1 MISLDSGKELWVSFR
16 YERLHNICYWC
27 GCLTHD
33 DRDCEQWVEL
43 EGSFSTESQQFGPW
57 IRASPFFPLRKNVI
71 KVPGFHIQRGKD
83 SSTTPTPPMGKPS
96 VVVVRTGKPSLE
108 VIRSEKESIVNGQQ
122 GNKEADSQENNSHD
136 SRSASYNSGILRN
149 LNLKST
155 DLGETRSAE
164 EIFEERIEEIDKE
177 LKSFDPTITTTAKNI
192 AATSKENLLESLS
205 LTDDQSVYT
214 QTSHAQQPLSL
225 SPVTRAPLSVIDEN
239 TVKKIERVATWK
251 RLNRTEMGTNVD
263 MEDIVGEKRRGD
275 SKDGQSE
282 LLKKRKVS

>member
-16 YERLHNICYWC
+16 YEQLHNICYWC

-33 DRDCEQWVEL
+33 DRDCEQWVES

-57 IRASPFFPLRKNVI
+57 IRAPPFFPLRKNVI
-71 KVPGFHIQRGKD
+71 KVPGFHTQRGKD

-96 VVVVRTGKPSLE
+96 VVVVRTGKPSPE
-108 VIRSEKESIVNGQQ
+108 VIILEKESIVNGQQ

-155 DLGETRSAE
+155 DLGETRLAD

-192 AATSKENLLESLS
+192 AATGKENLLESLS
-205 LTDDQSVYT
+205 LTDDQPMYT
-214 QTSHAQQPLSL
+214 QTS
-225 SPVTRAPLSVIDEN
+225 RA
-239 TVKKIERVATWK
+239 
-251 RLNRTEMGTNVD
+251 
-263 MEDIVGEKRRGD
+263 
-275 SKDGQSE
+275 
-282 LLKKRKVS
+282 

>member
-1 MISLDSGKELWVSFR
+1 M
-16 YERLHNICYWC
+16 
-27 GCLTHD
+27 
-33 DRDCEQWVEL
+33 
-43 EGSFSTESQQFGPW
+43 
-57 IRASPFFPLRKNVI
+57 
-71 KVPGFHIQRGKD
+71 
-83 SSTTPTPPMGKPS
+83 
-96 VVVVRTGKPSLE
+96 VVVHTGKPSPE
-108 VIRSEKESIVNGQQ
+108 VIRSEKESTVNGKQR
-122 GNKEADSQENNSHD
+122 NNEADSQENNLHD
-136 SRSASYNSGILRN
+136 SRSTSYNLGILRN

-155 DLGETRSAE
+155 VLGETRSVD

-177 LKSFDPTITTTAKNI
+177 IKRFDPATITAKNI

-251 RLNRTEMGTNVD
+251 RLNRIEMGTNVD

>member
-96 VVVVRTGKPSLE
+96 VVVVRTGKPSPE
-108 VIRSEKESIVNGQQ
+108 VIRSERESIVNGRQ
-122 GNKEADSQENNSHD
+122 GNKEADS
-136 SRSASYNSGILRN
+136 
-149 LNLKST
+149 
-155 DLGETRSAE
+155 
-164 EIFEERIEEIDKE
+164 
-177 LKSFDPTITTTAKNI
+177 
-192 AATSKENLLESLS
+192 
-205 LTDDQSVYT
+205 
-214 QTSHAQQPLSL
+214 
-225 SPVTRAPLSVIDEN
+225 
-239 TVKKIERVATWK
+239 
-251 RLNRTEMGTNVD
+251 
-263 MEDIVGEKRRGD
+263 
-275 SKDGQSE
+275 
-282 LLKKRKVS
+282 